1 SIILR
6 STMPNNK
13 INFNKKII
21 NELIESTIK
30 STPGIN
36 EWNVISIEN
45 NNEKSDLIEIN
56 MSISVNDEINQK
68 SNVIDEFE
76 DFLKEKL
83 NSILDINKNNIVL
96 KIELI

>member
-1 SIILR
+1 
-6 STMPNNK
+6 MPNNK
-13 INFNKKII
+13 INFNKNVI
-21 NELIESTIK
+21 NDLIESTIR

-45 NNEKSDLIEIN
+45 NNENNELIEIT
-56 MSISVNDEINQK
+56 MSINVHNEIHQK

-96 KIELI
+96 KIQLN